1 MSINKFKLMKQYQ
14 KIISLFI
21 VLQVF
26 TFSLFANNIDSLI
39 LDANNKYNTGLYDS
53 ALSLY
58 KQVINQGFES
68 GELYYNMGNAYFKN
82 NDIASAILY
91 YEKAKRLLPNDD
103 EIDYN
108 LNIANSMI
116 VDKIEK
122 VPELFYNRWWNFF
135 YNQLGA
141 DAWTIFTLI
150 SFTILIVTIG
160 LFIMS
165 KKRQNRK
172 VSFYLGVLFLIIT
185 LTSYAL
191 AWQKF
196 NTSIK
201 QNEAIVFTSSI
212 TVKSSPT
219 QNAVDLFV
227 IHEGTK
233 VKIIDKIDNWVEIK
247 IQNGSIGWLPE
258 KSIKSI

>member
-1 MSINKFKLMKQYQ
+1 MQSI
-14 KIISLFI
+14 KIISIAL
-21 VLQVF
+21 VLYLSSTVLLAINPD
-26 TFSLFANNIDSLI
+26 SLTIEANNSY
-39 LDANNKYNTGLYDS
+39 NKGLYDS
-53 ALSLY
+53 ALVTY
-58 KQVINQGFES
+58 QQIINNGIES
-68 GELYYNMGNAYFKN
+68 GELYYNIGNSYFKN

-135 YNQLGA
+135 YNKLGA
-141 DAWTIFTLI
+141 DAWTIVTLI
-150 SFTILIVTIG
+150 SFAFLIVTIG
-160 LFIMS
+160 LFIIS

-172 VSFYLGVLFLIIT
+172 FSFYLGLLFLITT
-185 LTSYAL
+185 LTSYGL
-191 AWQKF
+191 ASQKF
-196 NTSIK
+196 NTSIE

-233 VKIIDKIDNWVEIK
+233 VKIIDKINNWVEIK

-258 KSIKSI
+258 KSIKGI

>member
-1 MSINKFKLMKQYQ
+1 MI
-14 KIISLFI
+14 
-21 VLQVF
+21 
-26 TFSLFANNIDSLI
+26 TTALFAINPDSLI
-39 LDANNKYNTGLYDS
+39 LAANSKYNNGLYDS

-58 KQVINQGFES
+58 HEVINNGIES
-68 GELYYNMGNAYFKN
+68 GELYYNIGNTYFKN

-122 VPELFYNRWWNFF
+122 VPELFYHRWWNFF
-135 YNQLGA
+135 YNRLGA

-150 SFTILIVTIG
+150 SFTFLIVTIG
-160 LFIMS
+160 LFIIS

-172 VSFYLGVLFLIIT
+172 VSFYLGLLFLIIT
-185 LTSYAL
+185 VTSFAL
-191 AWQKF
+191 ASQKF
-196 NTSIK
+196 NTGIE

-247 IQNGSIGWLPE
+247 IQNGSVGWLPE
-258 KSIKSI
+258 KSIKGI

>member
-1 MSINKFKLMKQYQ
+1 MIQYL
-14 KIISLFI
+14 KNITLLFAF
-21 VLQVF
+21 QVF
-26 TFSLFANNIDSLI
+26 TTALFAINPDSLI
-39 LDANNKYNTGLYDS
+39 LAANNSYNNGLYDS
-53 ALSLY
+53 ALITYHKVLNGG
-58 KQVINQGFES
+58 IES

-91 YEKAKRLLPNDD
+91 YEKAKRLLPNDT
-103 EIDYN
+103 EIRYN

-122 VPELFYNRWWNFF
+122 VPELFYHRWWNFF
-135 YNQLGA
+135 YNKLGA

-150 SFTILIVTIG
+150 SFTFLIVTIG

-165 KKRQNRK
+165 KQRQNRK
-172 VSFYLGVLFLIIT
+172 ISFYLGLLFLIIT
-185 LTSYAL
+185 VTSYAL
-191 AWQKF
+191 ASQKF
-196 NTSIK
+196 NASIE

-247 IQNGSIGWLPE
+247 IQNGSVGWLPE
-258 KSIKSI
+258 KSIKPI

>member
-1 MSINKFKLMKQYQ
+1 MTR
-14 KIISLFI
+14 SLKYTILF
-21 VLQVF
+21 LVF
-26 TFSLFANNIDSLI
+26 QLTTNTLLAFNPDSLLLAANNNY
-39 LDANNKYNTGLYDS
+39 NNGLYDS
-53 ALSLY
+53 ALIKY
-58 KQVINQGFES
+58 HEIINNGLES
-68 GELYYNMGNAYFKN
+68 GELYYNIGNAYFKN
-82 NDIASAILY
+82 NDVASAILY

-122 VPELFYNRWWNFF
+122 VPELFYHHWWNFF
-135 YNQLGA
+135 YNKLGA

-150 SFTILIVTIG
+150 SFTCLIVTIG
-160 LFIMS
+160 LFIIS
-165 KKRQNRK
+165 KKRSNRK
-172 VSFYLGVLFLIIT
+172 ASFYIGLLFLIIT
-185 LTSYAL
+185 LASFAL
-191 AWQKF
+191 ASQKY

-201 QNEAIVFTSSI
+201 QNEGIVFTSSI

-219 QNAVDLFV
+219 ENAVDLFV

-233 VKIIDKIDNWVEIK
+233 VKIIDKINNWVEIK

>member
-1 MSINKFKLMKQYQ
+1 MIRSLKYTLLILSFQLIANTLLAFNAD
-14 KIISLFI
+14 SLF
-21 VLQVF
+21 LA
-26 TFSLFANNIDSLI
+26 ANNNY
-39 LDANNKYNTGLYDS
+39 NNGLYDS
-53 ALSLY
+53 ALIKY
-58 KQVINQGFES
+58 HKIINNGLES
-68 GELYYNMGNAYFKN
+68 GELYYNIGNAYFKN

-91 YEKAKRLLPNDD
+91 YEKAKRLLPIDE

-122 VPELFYNRWWNFF
+122 VPELFYQHWWNFF
-135 YNQLGA
+135 YNSLGA

-150 SFTILIVTIG
+150 SFALLTVTIG
-160 LFIMS
+160 LFIIS
-165 KKRQNRK
+165 KKRSNRK
-172 VSFYLGVLFLIIT
+172 ASFYIGLLFLVIN
-185 LTSYAL
+185 LASFAL
-191 AWQKF
+191 ASQKY
-196 NTSIK
+196 NTSIN
-201 QNEAIVFTSSI
+201 QNEGIVFTSSI

-219 QNAVDLFV
+219 ENAVDLFV

-233 VKIIDKIDNWVEIK
+233 VKIIDKINNWVEIK

>member
-1 MSINKFKLMKQYQ
+1 MKQYQ
-14 KIISLFI
+14 KNITLLL
-21 VLQVF
+21 VLQVC
-26 TFSLFANNIDSLI
+26 TIALFANYTDTLI
-39 LDANNKYNTGLYDS
+39 IDANNKYNNGLYDS
-53 ALSLY
+53 ALSIY
-58 KQVINQGFES
+58 TQVIDAGYES

-108 LNIANSMI
+108 LSIANSMI
-116 VDKIEK
+116 VDKIDK
-122 VPELFYNRWWNFF
+122 VPELFYHRWWNFF

-150 SFTILIVTIG
+150 SFTFLIVTIG

-172 VSFYLGVLFLIIT
+172 VSFYMGMLFLIIT

-191 AWQKF
+191 ASQKF

-212 TVKSSPT
+212 TAKSSPT